1 MFGVLYGIL
10 DQEFVMKGSK
20 SMRYRHKRLDL
31 ATNTIPATP
40 YERSKFRNSGT
51 LTGSNFFRKSWGDP
65 CGAPGWSRQKCN
77 DPGFSLNA
85 INYFAVCPPLVLSG
99 PHGAQRS
106 PKGVQW
112 TSKGSLTW
120 FFDIG
125 FRTVETMPWGEG
137 AFLESGA

>member
-1 MFGVLYGIL
+1 MFRERNQYMFGVLYGIL

-20 SMRYRHKRLDL
+20 SMRYRHKRFAI

-85 INYFAVCPPLVLSG
+85 INFFCCWSPLGIIWTPWS
-99 PHGAQRS
+99 PKKSKRS
-106 PKGVQW
+106 PMDLQRIAYVV
-112 TSKGSLTW
+112 
-120 FFDIG
+120 
-125 FRTVETMPWGEG
+125 FRHWIQNG
-137 AFLESGA
+137 